1 MGRKRRLDS
10 SIEKGEIMKPAPSQK
25 LREVLGDLR
34 SRFDII
40 LAKINKAEAEGRI
53 PKEKAEELRKLLK

>member
-1 MGRKRRLDS
+1 
-10 SIEKGEIMKPAPSQK
+10 MKPAPSQK